1 MEDQTTNLEG
11 LAKVEKKADLVPMTM
26 MLAGSIQQNGMDKP
40 LLVLFDSGSQANWMR
55 RGALPSG
62 VNGKVVKQ
70 RQGSTV
76 AGSFSSSVEIDFQ
89 GIRLPEFYRNR
100 TIDGFKA
107 MVFNADCRYDVI
119 LGRDF
124 LSVVGLQLDWKDH
137 VMTWDEVTVPMKL
150 YPAKSPNVMDYEFI
164 IAEAMLWELLEADL
178 ADDDSFD
185 FDDDLDGPEHDV
197 PPAAETE
204 MAFLTEE
211 EERQAMEAGYKS
223 KVILPSHYKKVDVH
237 DIARSCTHLP
247 LHQQNKLAQTL
258 E

>member
-1 MEDQTTNLEG
+1 
-11 LAKVEKKADLVPMTM
+11 MTRGC
-26 MLAGSIQQNGMDKP
+26 LLGWVGCGGSDDELGRVGKGGKESGFGTDDNDVGWINPTKWCRKTI
-40 LLVLFDSGSQANWMR
+40 VDSGSQANWMK

-76 AGSFSSSVEIDFQ
+76 AGSFTSSVEIDFQ

-150 YPAKSPNVMDYEFI
+150 YPAKSPNATDHD
-164 IAEAMLWELLEADL
+164 LL
-178 ADDDSFD
+178 SRKQCC
-185 FDDDLDGPEHDV
+185 GKCW
-197 PPAAETE
+197 
-204 MAFLTEE
+204 
-211 EERQAMEAGYKS
+211 RR
-223 KVILPSHYKKVDVH
+223 ILRTTTVSISTTIRTVQSIMFPRRKKM
-237 DIARSCTHLP
+237 RRLS
-247 LHQQNKLAQTL
+247 
-258 E
+258 